1 MTMKK
6 MLLGTSALLGA
17 GMLAT
22 ASPALAQPGP
32 QVTPV
37 GKLNVSVGGFARFL
51 WILGDTK
58 ERLNAQLSSSDF
70 RNDMEVH
77 VIARSK
83 DESTGIEYGATIEF
97 EADTSRNDNTDE
109 TWIFLRGAFG
119 ELRFGDEDGASDLM
133 KIGAFTLAA
142 GTGGLDGTIDYPRTV
157 AGANTADATK
167 IVYFTPRLAGFQLGV
182 SYTPAA
188 DSVANGGR
196 GDTLALTNVDGLKD
210 TIEAGLNYVGT
221 FGDVGV
227 RAGVIGHIGDNTD
240 GDNDEDFWKL
250 YGGAVLSFAGF
261 SVGGGYGK
269 QDFFGR
275 EHTWFNIG
283 AGAELG
289 PAKLSVNFGK
299 VLDDDLDQEE
309 RALIFS
315 ATVGIL
321 PGVALD
327 ADLQFFDMDRG
338 PTPVTDE
345 DDGVLGLVR
354 LNVAF

>member
-51 WILGDTK
+51 WVAGDLK
-58 ERLNAQLSSSDF
+58 ERFNRQLSSSDF
-70 RNDMEVH
+70 RNDTEVH

-182 SYTPAA
+182 SYTP
-188 DSVANGGR
+188 
-196 GDTLALTNVDGLKD
+196 
-210 TIEAGLNYVGT
+210 
-221 FGDVGV
+221 
-227 RAGVIGHIGDNTD
+227 
-240 GDNDEDFWKL
+240 
-250 YGGAVLSFAGF
+250 
-261 SVGGGYGK
+261 
-269 QDFFGR
+269 
-275 EHTWFNIG
+275 
-283 AGAELG
+283 
-289 PAKLSVNFGK
+289 
-299 VLDDDLDQEE
+299 
-309 RALIFS
+309 
-315 ATVGIL
+315 
-321 PGVALD
+321 
-327 ADLQFFDMDRG
+327 
-338 PTPVTDE
+338 
-345 DDGVLGLVR
+345 
-354 LNVAF
+354 